1 MLRAVELPPGSVLES
16 NGILKIGNVTLSL
29 RAATSS
35 WSVPGNAQWRNL
47 KSEAGSDLRNFSGE
61 FEFSGVQ
68 AHASETVRRT
78 GPNKYRIE
86 GEFKFASPVFA
97 NAVFADFDLPLPGV
111 KLLVDGKAVIVPEVA
126 GNPELFDHRQV
137 RSIRVEMPGGT
148 AFVISGKLRPR
159 IQDNRKYNG
168 NSVSIR
174 LACIRQS
181 APDGL
186 LNAAKIEFDL
196 EILPSGALPVELGKV
211 ANGGVPDFPPPGEL
225 KFNGFPFRIRADGK
239 TVAVGRGVSAEQVK
253 LPLPGQ
259 PGSGG
264 QSAACRRLESAGRL
278 AAGKRQAGRI
288 SRYHLCR
295 REMRIDSCQER
306 CRLRQPDRA
315 EQFVPEC
322 GIGNYE
328 RRGGFSR
335 RILRFKFCALRGA
348 PGGGGVPFR
357 HARKTSPGRSPR

>member
-1 MLRAVELPPGSVLES
+1 MNRFLLIAGMLLGICAVLRAVELPPGSVLES

-196 EILPSGALPVELGKV
+196 EILPSGARSPLNWEKSPTAASRIFRLPV
-211 ANGGVPDFPPPGEL
+211 N
-225 KFNGFPFRIRADGK
+225 
-239 TVAVGRGVSAEQVK
+239 
-253 LPLPGQ
+253 
-259 PGSGG
+259 
-264 QSAACRRLESAGRL
+264 
-278 AAGKRQAGRI
+278 
-288 SRYHLCR
+288 
-295 REMRIDSCQER
+295 
-306 CRLRQPDRA
+306 
-315 EQFVPEC
+315 
-322 GIGNYE
+322 
-328 RRGGFSR
+328 
-335 RILRFKFCALRGA
+335 
-348 PGGGGVPFR
+348 
-357 HARKTSPGRSPR
+357 